1 MPEQDAW
8 SRGYDAGQE
17 AQLNHIVS
25 ILESLPFR
33 WDGRTQ
39 TLTIDKQELIE
50 LIKNS

>member
-1 MPEQDAW
+1 MTDRASW
-8 SRGYDAGQE
+8 DRGYDAGQE
-17 AQLNHIVS
+17 AQLKHILS

-39 TLTIDKQELIE
+39 TITIDKQELIE